1 MNIFSTRLKY
11 IRKNNK
17 KTQQDMAN
25 FLNIQRSTYGEYER
39 GKIMPPMDKIQ
50 KLADYFDVS
59 VDWLMGN
66 TNFETH
72 DERKKAATD
81 VEDISR
87 NIKTMIE
94 KLQKEQ
100 HALTFDGE
108 LLDEDSRELLISSLE
123 NSLKMAQ
130 MINKRKEK

>member
-1 MNIFSTRLKY
+1 MNIFSSRLKY
-11 IRKNNK
+11 YRKDNK
-17 KTQQDMAN
+17 KTQEDMAK
-25 FLNIQRSTYGEYER
+25 FLGIQRSTYGEYER

-50 KLADYFDVS
+50 KLADYFNVS
-59 VDWLMGN
+59 VDYLLGN

-72 DERKKAATD
+72 DERKEAATD
-81 VEDISR
+81 VDDISK
-87 NIKTMIE
+87 NLKTMIE

-108 LLDEDSRELLISSLE
+108 LLDEDSRELLISSLK

-130 MINKRKEK
+130 MINKRKDK